1 MDLLVSSDPPC
12 VASNGPSSD
21 ALHDNSDPSSRD
33 APSSAPASSESLLV
47 HLKHETSASRRALEA
62 RATMLS
68 APITEQRYQQYCRAL
83 WGLHAPLEQRVRE
96 LAGSCNLLPDLERR
110 FKLGLLTRDLA
121 ELGVAAPEVELP
133 VCQRLPAIDS
143 PERAL
148 GALYVLERST
158 LGNRHMHRYLSH
170 VLPSMT
176 ARASRFLT
184 GYGADTQVM
193 WTAFGEHL
201 LANEALDRDALVD
214 AAIETFGAASAWFGH
229 AFAREQDAREDAA
242 NLELRPRGRAQ
253 RSAWPL
259 PWWGL
264 EEALGRWAPRWKSCK
279 EWGHEALQRRVI
291 AQLSAR
297 ASRHQ

>member
-1 MDLLVSSDPPC
+1 MDLLVSSDPPSA
-12 VASNGPSSD
+12 ASPWPSSD
-21 ALHDNSDPSSRD
+21 ALYDCSDASTEAPRCDNSP
-33 APSSAPASSESLLV
+33 PSSAPSRSESLLV
-47 HLKHETSASRRALEA
+47 HLKHETGAPQRLLEA

-83 WGLHAPLEQRVRE
+83 WGLHAPLEQRVRKV
-96 LAGSCNLLPDLERR
+96 ADSCLLLPDLERR
-110 FKLGLLTRDLA
+110 FKLGLLTGDLA

-133 VCQRLPAIDS
+133 VCQGLPAIDS

-184 GYGADTQVM
+184 AYGADTQHM

-201 LANEALDRDALVD
+201 MAKQALDRDAVVD
-214 AAIETFGAASAWFGH
+214 TALKIFGAATAWFGH
-229 AFAREQDAREDAA
+229 AFAREDGV
-242 NLELRPRGRAQ
+242 NLEPRPRGRA
-253 RSAWPL
+253 RRAALAL
-259 PWWGL
+259 PRWVI
-264 EEALGRWAPRWKSCK
+264 EEALGRWAPRWKI
-279 EWGHEALQRRVI
+279 R
-291 AQLSAR
+291 
-297 ASRHQ
+297 